1 MVLKTKVIITER
13 AGSEPLEK
21 TGEAH
26 QERLNEFTRTLN
38 PERMKKISTTP
49 LLESYSRFV
58 IVTHITYLGEN

>member
-13 AGSEPLEK
+13 EGSEPLEK
-21 TGEAH
+21 TGETH
-26 QERLNEFTRTLN
+26 EEKLNKFTRTLN
-38 PERMKKISTTP
+38 SEKMKKISTTP